1 MISTWTDVLFWVLCS
16 LCLIGAPLLIGR
28 FFVRRHRRSE
38 KARSQ
43 GAMTGAKSRVAS
55 WQRPPSPPV
64 EMVAIGEIRHKYATK
79 AKALRTEHAVL
90 DKRRQLLGKINF
102 KAMPPEKLIEHF
114 HDQDKANLVAIL
126 GLPAGTSAAEFSLGI
141 RRVGSHRVASLIRRE
156 PVQYVEVA
164 RDVANKLGA
173 VDLPSK
179 ATVFELEQRAVG
191 AVAQRMVEKATPAE
205 KQAVMAEFS
214 KGSASNGGL
223 IVASG
228 GLALAH
234 LSGFGLYTA
243 ASTSLAAVS
252 GAVGLTLPFA
262 AYTGM
267 SSTLAA
273 LTGPVGWTLLA
284 AAAAYKIFGPDTKIA
299 IAAVLCVAAGRARRI
314 ADQQA
319 EVETLNGLARAHELH
334 ADRLARLRWFLDQH
348 AQLADDHAVPK
359 SSVPR
364 A

>member
-1 MISTWTDVLFWVLCS
+1 
-16 LCLIGAPLLIGR
+16 
-28 FFVRRHRRSE
+28 
-38 KARSQ
+38 
-43 GAMTGAKSRVAS
+43 MTGAKSRVAS
-55 WQRPPSPPV
+55 RQRSPSPSV
-64 EMVAIGEIRHKYATK
+64 VMVAIGEIRHEYATK
-79 AKALRTEHAVL
+79 AKALRTEQAVL

-102 KAMPPEKLIEHF
+102 EAMPPEKLIEHF

-126 GLPAGTSAAEFSLGI
+126 GLPAGTPAAELSLGI

-156 PVQYVEVA
+156 PIQYDEVA
-164 RDVANKLGA
+164 RDMAKKLGV
-173 VDLPSK
+173 VDLSSK
-179 ATVFELEQRAVG
+179 ATVFELEQRIVG
-191 AVAQRMVEKATPAE
+191 AVAQKMVEKATPAE
-205 KQAVMAEFS
+205 KQAVLVEFS
-214 KGSASNGGL
+214 KGSASNGGFV
-223 IVASG
+223 VAGG

-273 LTGPVGWTLLA
+273 LTGPIGWTLLA
-284 AAAAYKIFGPDTKIA
+284 AVATYKLFGPDTKIA
-299 IAAVLCVAAGRARRI
+299 IAAVLCMAAGRARRI
-314 ADQQA
+314 ADHQA
-319 EVETLNGLARAHELH
+319 EVETLNGLARLHELH

-348 AQLADDHAVPK
+348 AQLADNQAIPK
-359 SSVPR
+359 SNVPT

>member
-1 MISTWTDVLFWVLCS
+1 MIPTWTDVLFWVLCS
-16 LCLIGAPLLIGR
+16 LCVIGAPLLIGR

-38 KARSQ
+38 KARCQ
-43 GAMTGAKSRVAS
+43 VAMTGAKSRVVPGP
-55 WQRPPSPPV
+55 RPPSPPL
-64 EMVAIGEIRHKYATK
+64 EMVAIGEIRRKYATK
-79 AKALRTEHAVL
+79 AEALRTEQVVL

-102 KAMPPEKLIEHF
+102 EAMPPERLIEHF
-114 HDQDKANLVAIL
+114 HYQDKTNLIAIL
-126 GLPAGTSAAEFSLGI
+126 GLPTGTPAAEFALKI
-141 RRVGSHRVASLIRRE
+141 RRVGSHRVATLIRRE
-156 PVQYVEVA
+156 PVQYEEVA
-164 RDVANKLGA
+164 RDVAKKLGA

-191 AVAQRMVEKATPAE
+191 AVAQKMMDKATPAE
-205 KQAVMAEFS
+205 KQAVLAEFS

-223 IVASG
+223 AVASG

-284 AAAAYKIFGPDTKIA
+284 AGAAYKLFGPDTKIS

-314 ADQQA
+314 ADHQA
-319 EVETLNGLARAHELH
+319 EVEELNDLARAHELQ

-348 AQLADDHAVPK
+348 PQVPDDHAVPK
-359 SSVPR
+359 SSVPI